1 MPTTDFTPERL
12 QTLLRSAEQLSQAL
26 LLVHEQNLSTEQYS
40 SLQSMTCTLLSRL
53 IDDLETSVT
62 LIGVITYQGGMGEA
76 PMLDA

>member
-1 MPTTDFTPERL
+1 MPITDFTPERL

-26 LLVHEQNLSTEQYS
+26 LLVHEQDLSADQYS

-76 PMLDA
+76 PMLGA